1 MTTGERSPSGPAP
14 GPVPRPPLRT
24 ADVARATGY
33 SLQQV
38 RDLERLGVLP
48 PAVRSAQGYRAFA
61 PVHVAALRAYR
72 GVAAAAGPVV
82 ARRLLASLWHETLH
96 GAAASVAELHVEL
109 AHERA
114 EVLRAQEALRAIRAE
129 STAPAAAGPP
139 PPSDAGSGAG
149 ADGDGDGDAMTI
161 TQLAEALGVRTSTL
175 RFWEAEGL
183 LAPERVTSQRV
194 RRYPPTAVARARVVV
209 ALRSAGHPVPAVR
222 DLLDALDGAS
232 GVEQAEGVLR
242 ERLERV
248 ARRSVALLRAG
259 ADLADVVEVVGAASP
274 D

>member
-24 ADVARATGY
+24 ANVARATGY

-82 ARRLLASLWHETLH
+82 ARRLLASLWHETLD
-96 GAAASVAELHVEL
+96 GAAASVAELHVGL
-109 AHERA
+109 AYERA

-129 STAPAAAGPP
+129 STAPAGPP

-222 DLLDALDGAS
+222 DLLAALDGAS
-232 GVEQAEGVLR
+232 GVERAEGVLR

-259 ADLADVVEVVGAASP
+259 ADLADVVEAVGGASP
-274 D
+274 A